1 MTTLE
6 LERLANVEGRL
17 SVLQAL
23 IMVEV
28 ALTGSVLIAVVMR

>member
-1 MTTLE
+1 MTSQE
-6 LERLANVEGRL
+6 LERIANIEGRL

-28 ALTGSVLIAVVMR
+28 ALTGSILIAVLMR